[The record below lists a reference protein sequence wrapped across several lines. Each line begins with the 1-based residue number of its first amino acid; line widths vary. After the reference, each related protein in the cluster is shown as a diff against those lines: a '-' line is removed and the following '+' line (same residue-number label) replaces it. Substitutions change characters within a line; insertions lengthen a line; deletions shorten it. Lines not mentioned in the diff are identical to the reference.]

1 MAEKVRLV
9 MCGLLQSELVC
20 VRLMARRSLLRTESG
35 NWRGGRLLYGVDVE
49 GYAEKRTEKRTN

>member
-1 MAEKVRLV
+1 
-9 MCGLLQSELVC
+9 
-20 VRLMARRSLLRTESG
+20 MARRSLLRTESG